1 MRAGLNSNTTVIEIW
16 ELWINHAEYE
26 REIKET
32 TFQYFFYSVAV
43 FISAQ
48 MYLDTVVSIFM
59 NELRLPWNRERS
71 AVLEATKIFM
81 LKPGLNVIM
90 EIVQLV

>member
-1 MRAGLNSNTTVIEIW
+1 
-16 ELWINHAEYE
+16 
-26 REIKET
+26 
-32 TFQYFFYSVAV
+32 
-43 FISAQ
+43 

-59 NELRLPWNRERS
+59 NELRLSWNRERS

-90 EIVQLV
+90 EIAQLV